1 MVWYRAFVWQSQQDV
16 ESKLVQILAKIAE
29 LESAKQSV
37 EALQAADEDKEAG
50 CGSVRTRKK
59 LEELEAQLSS
69 VTQRRLNYLE
79 KQQQQQF
86 DVQVADK
93 IDISVFL

>member
-1 MVWYRAFVWQSQQDV
+1 M
-16 ESKLVQILAKIAE
+16 QILAKIAE

-37 EALQAADEDKEAG
+37 EALQAGDEDKEAG
-50 CGSVRTRKK
+50 CGSGRMRQK

-69 VTQRRLNYLE
+69 LTQRRLDYLE

-86 DVQVADK
+86 DVQVTDK
-93 IDISVFL
+93 IDISVFLF